1 MTQTALQLGY
11 YLLVHPFIRF
21 FIRSEVRIEA
31 DLSMTRGPL
40 VIAANHENRFDP
52 FFLALLPWRLVR
64 RIVPLAF
71 PTGAYF
77 DSNRLLWFV
86 LRTFGAYRIPRYA
99 WSLDEY
105 LETTAERIR
114 SGRSIMIFPEG
125 RVVREPGAVK
135 VRSGVGLLATRTRA
149 AVLPMF
155 LTGTGELTLR
165 RILTRRAEVKL
176 RVGEPMRFTVT
187 DDPSEV
193 AGEILSSIYR
203 LRDR

>member
-11 YLLVHPFIRF
+11 YLLVRPFIRF
-21 FIRSEVRIEA
+21 FIRSDVRIEA
-31 DLSMTRGPL
+31 DLSTASGPL
-40 VIAANHENRFDP
+40 VIAANHENRFDS

-77 DSNRLLWFV
+77 DSHRLLWTLLV
-86 LRTFGAYRIPRYA
+86 AFGAYRLPRYA

-125 RVVREPGAVK
+125 RVGHETGAVR
-135 VRSGVGLLATRTRA
+135 VRAGVGHLATRARA
-149 AVLPMF
+149 AVLPVF
-155 LTGTGELTLR
+155 LSGTGELTLR
-165 RILTRRAEVKL
+165 RIVTRRAEVKL
-176 RVGEPMRFTVT
+176 RVGEPMHFSES
-187 DDPSEV
+187 DDPSAV
-193 AGEILSSIYR
+193 AGVILSSIYR
-203 LRDR
+203 LRDL

>member
-11 YLLVHPFIRF
+11 YVLVHPLIRF
-21 FIRSEVRIEA
+21 FIRSDVRIEA
-31 DLSMTRGPL
+31 DLSRTRSPL

-77 DSNRLLWFV
+77 DSRSLLWSV
-86 LRTFGAYRIPRYA
+86 LRAFGAYRLPRYA

-125 RVVREPGAVK
+125 RIVREPTAVK
-135 VRSGVGLLATRTRA
+135 VRSGVGHLATRTRA
-149 AVLPMF
+149 AVLPVF

-176 RVGEPMRFTVT
+176 RVGAPMSFAEN
-187 DDPSEV
+187 DDPSAV
-193 AGEILSSIYR
+193 AGVILESIYR
-203 LRDR
+203 LDDL